1 MGKYILP
8 ALFLLFMA
16 LNAAIYAFIT
26 LELDG
31 SIVTTK
37 RSVTQQELR
46 RR

>member
-1 MGKYILP
+1 MRKYLLP

-16 LNAAIYAFIT
+16 LNGAIYAFIM
-26 LELDG
+26 LELNG
-31 SIVTTK
+31 STVTTK